1 MSASR
6 RCRLPDSNR
15 RESAPEGRVC
25 LQQAPALAS
34 SNNQDVLEQ
43 VEVHSDL
50 NSTTPV
56 STAEL
61 EVIEM
66 YLSALLAELFD

>member
-1 MSASR
+1 
-6 RCRLPDSNR
+6 
-15 RESAPEGRVC
+15 
-25 LQQAPALAS
+25 
-34 SNNQDVLEQ
+34 VLEQ

-61 EVIEM
+61 EAIEM
-66 YLSALLAELFD
+66 YLSALLEKLFD